1 MGDHVELRPAAEE
14 DLLLLEKLTWD
25 PAATG
30 EFAQFGWF
38 DLRQWRRGWIENKLI
53 SDDGGVLIVVCGAER
68 LGFVNWHRQPSTPG
82 AYYWDIGIALLPEG
96 RGHGY
101 GTQGLRL
108 LARYLFAHTTAH
120 RLEATI
126 EAGNVASRRMVEKT
140 GFTQEGVLRE
150 TGWRDGAWRDAIIHS
165 LLRTDPPA

>member
-14 DLLLLEKLTWD
+14 DLLVLEKLTWD

-30 EFAQFGWF
+30 EFARFGWF
-38 DLRQWRRGWIENKLI
+38 DLRQWRRGWIEDKLI
-53 SDDGGVLIVVCGAER
+53 GDGGGVLMVVCGGEP
-68 LGFVNWHRQPSTPG
+68 LGFVNWDRVPSTPG
-82 AYYWDIGIALLPEG
+82 GYYWEIGIALLPEA
-96 RGHGY
+96 RGHEY

-120 RLEATI
+120 RLGATI
-126 EAGNVASRRMVEKT
+126 EVGNVAPRRAVERL

-150 TGWRDGAWRDAIIHS
+150 AGWRDGAWRDQVIYS
-165 LLRTDPPA
+165 LLRTDPPG

>member
-14 DLLLLEKLTWD
+14 VLLVLEKLTWD

-53 SDDGGVLIVVCGAER
+53 GDDGGVLMVVRGAER
-68 LGFVNWHRQPSTPG
+68 LGLVDWRRQPSTPG
-82 AYYWDIGIALLPEG
+82 AYYWEIGMALLPEA

-101 GTQGLRL
+101 GTQALRL
-108 LARYLFAHTTAH
+108 VARYLFAHTTVH
-120 RLEATI
+120 RLEATT
-126 EAGNVASRRMVEKT
+126 EAGNVAARRMVEKA
-140 GFTQEGVLRE
+140 GFTQEGVMRE
-150 TGWRDGAWRDAIIHS
+150 VGWRDGAWRDAIIHS
-165 LLRTDPPA
+165 LLRTDPTV

>member
-53 SDDGGVLIVVCGAER
+53 GDDGGVLMVISGAER
-68 LGFVNWHRQPSTPG
+68 LGFVDWRRQPSTPG
-82 AYYWDIGIALLPEG
+82 AYYWEIGMALLPEA

-101 GTQGLRL
+101 GTQALRL
-108 LARYLFAHTTAH
+108 VARYLFAHTTAH
-120 RLEATI
+120 RLEATT
-126 EAGNVASRRMVEKT
+126 EAGNVAARRMVEKA
-140 GFTQEGVLRE
+140 GFTQEGVMRE
-150 TGWRDGAWRDAIIHS
+150 TGWREGAWRDAVLYS
-165 LLRTDPPA
+165 LLRTDPTA

>member
-53 SDDGGVLIVVCGAER
+53 GDDGGVLMVISGAER
-68 LGFVNWHRQPSTPG
+68 LGFVDWRRQPSTPG
-82 AYYWDIGIALLPEG
+82 AYYWEIGMALLPEA

-101 GTQGLRL
+101 GTQALRL
-108 LARYLFAHTTAH
+108 VARYLFAHTTVH
-120 RLEATI
+120 RLEATT
-126 EAGNVASRRMVEKT
+126 EAGNVAARRMVEKA

>member
-53 SDDGGVLIVVCGAER
+53 GDDGGVLMVNRGAER
-68 LGFVNWHRQPSTPG
+68 LGIVDRRRQPSTPG
-82 AYYWDIGIALLPEG
+82 AYYWEVGMALLPEA

-101 GTQGLRL
+101 GTQALRL

-120 RLEATI
+120 RLEATT
-126 EAGNVASRRMVEKT
+126 EAGNVAARRMVEKA
-140 GFTQEGVLRE
+140 GFTQEGVMRE
-150 TGWRDGAWRDAIIHS
+150 TGWREGAWRDAVLYS
-165 LLRTDPPA
+165 LLRTDPTV